1 MPAIVFPQGAT
12 HARQTKDG
20 MEEVFPSGGIRWMNE
35 NLPVEYGIYS
45 NFTFIPMTPEQL
57 AEVAKKQTPAFP
69 VAKPASES
77 AINKTKFIRD
87 LLVNRG
93 AELTA
98 REIAQMVVD
107 KFGGEFEKA
116 LSFTRAV
123 PYHLKQKGIVVKYK
137 RESEADAAPAAQIP
151 HAMREA
157 LRNGMDEIVS
167 ARTIAP
173 RPSPRPSAA
182 SLIDSIMAQADDAS
196 HESLTDSVS

>member
-1 MPAIVFPQGAT
+1 
-12 HARQTKDG
+12 
-20 MEEVFPSGGIRWMNE
+20 MNE
-35 NLPVEYGIYS
+35 HLPVEYGIYE
-45 NFTFIPMTPEQL
+45 NFTFIPMTGEQL

-69 VAKPASES
+69 VARPATES

-98 REIAQMVVD
+98 REIAKMVVD

-123 PYHLKQKGIVVKYK
+123 PFHLKQKGIVVKYK
-137 RESEADAAPAAQIP
+137 RESDAGVAPTGQIP
-151 HAMREA
+151 ETMREA
-157 LRNGMDEIVS
+157 LRNEMDEIVS

-173 RPSPRPSAA
+173 RPPARVSRPSEETLRA
-182 SLIDSIMAQADDAS
+182 SILAEAD
-196 HESLTDSVS
+196 SLTPTQGDGDHDDMRQP